1 MLHSVRSGIAA
12 ATCASLKTLAQRLSV
27 TTVCVELEILVFTNL
42 PVTLREAFSLK
53 KLLEVDSLGLEG
65 PF

>member
-1 MLHSVRSGIAA
+1 M
-12 ATCASLKTLAQRLSV
+12 CASLKTLAQRLSV